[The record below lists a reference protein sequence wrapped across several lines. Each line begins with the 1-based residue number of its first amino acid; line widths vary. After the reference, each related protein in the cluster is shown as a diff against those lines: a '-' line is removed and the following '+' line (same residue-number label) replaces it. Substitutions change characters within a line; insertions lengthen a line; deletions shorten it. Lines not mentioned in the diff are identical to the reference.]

1 MAEYKLSYTASEI
14 DERLGMV
21 DKLSNITVDSELS
34 STSENPIQ
42 NKAVNAEFSSV
53 NNNISSLQ
61 TEIAN
66 LKGGIAEVAELV
78 GGDAY

>member
-21 DKLSNITVDSELS
+21 DKFSNITVDSELS

-78 GGDAY
+78 GGDA

>member
-21 DKLSNITVDSELS
+21 DKLSNITVDNELS

-42 NKAVNAEFSSV
+42 NKAVNAEFSVV

-78 GGDAY
+78 GGDA